1 MKLNKKRDRQE
12 RSIKRLENTLKMHEA
27 NELLTVAIMEDKGLS
42 TGSKDKIES
51 IRKKKIERIK
61 KTIENTKKRIQLCTT
76 PDGEAMTINF

>member
-1 MKLNKKRDRQE
+1 MRLNKKRDRQE

-51 IRKKKIERIK
+51 VRKKKIERIK
-61 KTIENTKKRIQLCTT
+61 KTIENTKKRML
-76 PDGEAMTINF
+76 

>member
-1 MKLNKKRDRQE
+1 MRLNKKRDRQE

-61 KTIENTKKRIQLCTT
+61 KTIENTKKRML
-76 PDGEAMTINF
+76 

>member
-12 RSIKRLENTLKMHEA
+12 RSKKRLENTLKMHEA

-61 KTIENTKKRIQLCTT
+61 KTIENTKKRML
-76 PDGEAMTINF
+76 

>member
-27 NELLTVAIMEDKGLS
+27 NELLTVAIMQDKALS

-51 IRKKKIERIK
+51 VRKKKIERIK
-61 KTIENTKKRIQLCTT
+61 KTIENTKKRML
-76 PDGEAMTINF
+76 

>member
-51 IRKKKIERIK
+51 VRKKKIEKIK
-61 KTIENTKKRIQLCTT
+61 KTIENTKKRML
-76 PDGEAMTINF
+76 

>member
-1 MKLNKKRDRQE
+1 MRLNKKRDRQE
-12 RSIKRLENTLKMHEA
+12 KSIKRLENTLKMHEA

-61 KTIENTKKRIQLCTT
+61 KTIENTKKRML
-76 PDGEAMTINF
+76 

>member
-61 KTIENTKKRIQLCTT
+61 KTIENTKKRML
-76 PDGEAMTINF
+76 